1 MPRRDKLNGQDTSI
15 LSCPAE
21 PIARSPSCGP
31 VPEQLRDM
39 RDGTELR
46 TAYGKS
52 SSSIDYG
59 NHSISM
65 LGLLHIL
72 IAIIYRK
79 TTYQPMVSFRRAQS
93 FVSRI
98 NNCDFIC

>member
-1 MPRRDKLNGQDTSI
+1 MVASGLNQAFQMRVLNDFS
-15 LSCPAE
+15 
-21 PIARSPSCGP
+21 
-31 VPEQLRDM
+31 LRHDHLELNL
-39 RDGTELR
+39 ELR
-46 TAYGKS
+46 AYGKS

-59 NHSISM
+59 NYSISM

-98 NNCDFIC
+98 NNCVFIC